1 MSIATLDTEGITI
14 YLKNKTIIYFST
26 NDGRE
31 GEINLKSFKKS
42 RKNLPESILIYGD
55 TGEAVKQLQVDLR
68 SIGYRLA
75 LSEEFDN
82 DTLEAVIRFQ
92 IKHRCNIDG
101 MVGRQTYTAIKY
113 EKYHTMVEPTLSDKL
128 KEISGKLKDVE
139 VPMPDESIISLTRDE
154 YSNLPYID
162 PNKFYR
168 ITDDYPSTEQ
178 QMRSITSNRIPYEGN
193 STWNYSTTTDIH
205 DQNISVQSSFEEM
218 KKELEK
224 MKENMTRQLNVT
236 MLHGCRNC
244 GAKIE
249 VDINKP
255 VFCCK
260 YCGTSYVIGTVHQ
273 NSTY

>member
-1 MSIATLDTEGITI
+1 MSIATLDSATLDSEGITI

-42 RKNLPESILIYGD
+42 RKNLSESILIYGD
-55 TGEAVKQLQVDLR
+55 AGEAVKQLQVDLR

-75 LSEEFDN
+75 LSEKFDN

-92 IKHRCNIDG
+92 IKHHCDVDG
-101 MVGRQTYTAIKY
+101 MVGKQTYSAIKN
-113 EKYHTMVEPTLSDKL
+113 EKSESLLSDKL
-128 KEISGKLKDVE
+128 KEISAKLKE
-139 VPMPDESIISLTRDE
+139 VPMPDEPIISLTRSE

-162 PNKFYR
+162 PNKFYQIR
-168 ITDDYPSTEQ
+168 DDYPSVQ
-178 QMRSITSNRIPYEGN
+178 PIKSITSNNIPYNGN
-193 STWNYSTTTDIH
+193 TTWSYSTTTDIH

-218 KKELEK
+218 KRELEK

-244 GAKIE
+244 GAKMD

-255 VFCCK
+255 IFHCK
-260 YCGTSYVIGTVHQ
+260 YCGTSYVIGTVQQ